1 MKKIFFILFLLLLSS
16 VAIVGSVVLKDGMN
30 KKILILEN
38 GTMQEV
44 DNTWETG
51 DIFFFEIDGEV
62 YLINKDE
69 VTGIGKADYRYYF
82 NQLKTKAAVITGRA
96 FYKIKAFS
104 NSTTS
109 LIHTYFSLAVIILGA
124 MLVSIFILII
134 IRAFIGP
141 PKPHRFSE
149 PEPILDRDEDHEITR
164 LDIVKY
170 FLNIFKL
177 QIEASQDASAKIVP
191 LSSKSSSPNYI
202 YELRIGDR
210 GEWVKRRMTIGPL
223 GEETGSKSKCFYV
236 IYDVHLVVKIPTKP
250 INDFDQYIES
260 INKEGH
266 IVEKL
271 APKECVIP
279 KISVILNLIHK
290 FPDIDPFATE
300 TLEKRYIT
308 WLRENTNY
316 QNYLKIRNSF
326 IFFMD
331 FSKFY
336 FLGHIID
343 NLHDLKDSI
352 PSEIIE
358 NAETIWEVSKFKGRY
373 GKIKEPVFFEIQ
385 EVYDKCEAETRK
397 FLTDCGEASSI
408 SLFRIQSWFL
418 THLGGKEV
426 IPKDSGIRETSVPGL
441 NRLIRKIL
449 ESNQAAVESYRNAIK
464 EYVYKI
470 RFEQNKPLMAGIVT
484 NLLDLLAW
492 LRAKQVS
499 MRDLKPDNLLVAGD
513 PSKYPLFLR
522 SPKEYTLGIIDVETA
537 VDFEKSKY
545 KKTEQPLLGGTPFYA
560 TPSHFFTNETLS
572 YCFQNFR
579 KILHYQDWHA
589 MVVMVFKTV
598 TGDLL
603 FEQTA
608 RMFGYVKDKIRQ
620 SHSEVE
626 EQAKIVKDV
635 SREFWRS
642 ASTEFQTKLGEKE
655 EALKSIHTIVPDSA
669 KQMFLT
675 SVAQDQKTT
684 IEKIRN
690 CITSQAAFQ
699 SDKSRDLLLKSSPA
713 KIIQFRNHL
722 KDKFKASA
730 NPSIDAS
737 KVLEFL
743 DDLTRLKHYSDQQ
756 KHIIILLNQPESKMS
771 AYDILTF
778 MFYTVYHTM
787 IKEEWQKARDEDIC
801 VSEPLDDEATTL
813 EAYP

>member
-1 MKKIFFILFLLLLSS
+1 MKKFFFTLFLLLFFS
-16 VAIVGSVVLKDGMN
+16 AAFVGTVVLKDGMN
-30 KKILILEN
+30 KKILILKN

-44 DNTWETG
+44 DNTWEAG

-69 VTGIGKADYRYYF
+69 VKGIGKADYKYYF
-82 NQLKTKAAVITGRA
+82 IQLKTKAAVITGNA
-96 FYKIKAFS
+96 FHKIKSFS

-109 LIHTYFSLAVIILGA
+109 LTYTYFPFAVIILGA
-124 MLVSIFILII
+124 MLVSILILVI
-134 IRAFIGP
+134 IRALFGP
-141 PKPHRFSE
+141 PKAHRQAK
-149 PEPILDRDEDHEITR
+149 PVLTLDRDEDHKITR

-177 QIEASQDASAKIVP
+177 QIGAPQDAAAKIIP
-191 LSSKSSSPNYI
+191 LSSNSSGPNYI

-290 FPDIDPFATE
+290 FPDIDPLATE

-316 QNYLKIRNSF
+316 QDYLKIRNSF

-343 NLHDLKDSI
+343 NLHDLRDSI

-373 GKIKEPVFFEIQ
+373 GKIKEPVFFEIR
-385 EVYDKCEAETRK
+385 EVYDKCEAEARK
-397 FLTDCGEASSI
+397 FLTDCGETSSI
-408 SLFRIQSWFL
+408 PLFRIQSWFL
-418 THLGGKEV
+418 THLAGKEV
-426 IPKDSGIRETSVPGL
+426 KPKDSGIGETSVPGL
-441 NRLIRKIL
+441 NRLMRKIL
-449 ESNQAAVESYRNAIK
+449 QSNEAAVESYRKTIK

-470 RFEQNKPLMAGIVT
+470 RLEQNKPLMTGIVT

-492 LRAKQVS
+492 LRVKQVS

-513 PSKYPLFLR
+513 PSKYPLFLM
-522 SPKEYTLGIIDVETA
+522 SPKEYTMGIIDVETA
-537 VDFEKSKY
+537 VDFEKSKH

-589 MVVMVFKTV
+589 MVVMIFKVV
-598 TGDLL
+598 TGGLL

-608 RMFGYVKDKIRQ
+608 RLFGYVKDRIRQ
-620 SHSEVE
+620 APSEAE

-635 SREFWRS
+635 SREFWQS
-642 ASTEFQTKLGEKE
+642 ASTEFQAKLEEKE
-655 EALKSIHTIVPDSA
+655 EALKSIHTIIPDSA
-669 KQMFLT
+669 KRMFLT
-675 SVAQDQKTT
+675 SVAQDQKTI

-699 SDKSRDLLLKSSPA
+699 SDKSRDLLLKSSHA
-713 KIIQFRNHL
+713 KIVQFRNHL
-722 KDKFKASA
+722 KNKFKASA
-730 NPSIDAS
+730 NPSVDAS

-743 DDLTRLKHYSDQQ
+743 DDLARLKHYSDRQ
-756 KHIIILLNQPESKMS
+756 KQTLVLLNQPEPKMS

-778 MFYTVYHTM
+778 MFYAVYHAM
-787 IKEEWQKARDEDIC
+787 IKEEWQAACDEDIY
-801 VSEPLDDEATTL
+801 VSETLDDEATTL

>member
-62 YLINKDE
+62 YLIDKDE

-134 IRAFIGP
+134 IRVFIGP
-141 PKPHRFSE
+141 PKSHRFSE

-191 LSSKSSSPNYI
+191 LSSKSSGPNYI

-290 FPDIDPFATE
+290 FPDIDPLATE

-426 IPKDSGIRETSVPGL
+426 KPKDSGIRETSVPGL

-449 ESNQAAVESYRNAIK
+449 QSNQAAVESYRNAIK

-513 PSKYPLFLR
+513 PSKYPLFLM

-589 MVVMVFKTV
+589 MVVMIFKAV

-642 ASTEFQTKLGEKE
+642 ASTEFQAKLDEKE

-669 KQMFLT
+669 KRMFLT

-684 IEKIRN
+684 IERIRN
-690 CITSQAAFQ
+690 CITAQAAFQ
-699 SDKSRDLLLKSSPA
+699 SDKSRDLLIKSSHA
-713 KIIQFRNHL
+713 KIIRFRNHL

-737 KVLEFL
+737 KVLEFI

-771 AYDILTF
+771 TYDLLTF

-787 IKEEWQKARDEDIC
+787 IKEEWQKSRDEDIC

>member
-1 MKKIFFILFLLLLSS
+1 MKKIFFILFLLLFS
-16 VAIVGSVVLKDGMN
+16 VAVVGSVVLKDGMN
-30 KKILILEN
+30 KTILILEN

-69 VTGIGKADYRYYF
+69 VTGIGKADYKYYF

-96 FYKIKAFS
+96 FHKIKAFS
-104 NSTTS
+104 NPNTS
-109 LIHTYFSLAVIILGA
+109 LTHTYFSLAVIILGA
-124 MLVSIFILII
+124 MLVSIFILVI
-134 IRAFIGP
+134 IRTFIGP
-141 PKPHRFSE
+141 PKSHRSAE
-149 PEPILDRDEDHEITR
+149 PEPILARGEDHEITR

-177 QIEASQDASAKIVP
+177 QIGASQDASAKIVP
-191 LSSKSSSPNYI
+191 LSSKSSGPNYI

-223 GEETGSKSKCFYV
+223 GEETGSKSQCFYV

-290 FPDIDPFATE
+290 FPDIDPLATE

-358 NAETIWEVSKFKGRY
+358 NAETVWEVSKFKGRY

-397 FLTDCGEASSI
+397 FLTDCGEVSSI

-426 IPKDSGIRETSVPGL
+426 KPKDSGIRETSVPGL

-449 ESNQAAVESYRNAIK
+449 ESNQAAVESYRNTIK

-470 RFEQNKPLMAGIVT
+470 RLEQNKPLMAGIVT

-499 MRDLKPDNLLVAGD
+499 MRDLKPDNMLVAGD
-513 PSKYPLFLR
+513 PSKYPLFLM

-537 VDFEKSKY
+537 VDYEKSKY

-603 FEQTA
+603 FAQTA
-608 RMFGYVKDKIRQ
+608 RLFGYIKDKIRQ
-620 SHSEVE
+620 SLSEVE
-626 EQAKIVKDV
+626 EQAKIVKDA

-642 ASTEFQTKLGEKE
+642 ASTEFQTKLDEKE
-655 EALKSIHTIVPDSA
+655 EALKSIHTIIPDSA
-669 KQMFLT
+669 KRMFLT

-684 IEKIRN
+684 IERIRN

-699 SDKSRDLLLKSSPA
+699 SDKSRDLLLKSSHA
-713 KIIQFRNHL
+713 KIVQFRNHL
-722 KDKFKASA
+722 KDKFKATA
-730 NPSIDAS
+730 NPSFDAS
-737 KVLEFL
+737 KVLGFL

-756 KHIIILLNQPESKMS
+756 KHIIILLNQPEPKMS

-787 IKEEWQKARDEDIC
+787 IKEEWQKASDEDIY